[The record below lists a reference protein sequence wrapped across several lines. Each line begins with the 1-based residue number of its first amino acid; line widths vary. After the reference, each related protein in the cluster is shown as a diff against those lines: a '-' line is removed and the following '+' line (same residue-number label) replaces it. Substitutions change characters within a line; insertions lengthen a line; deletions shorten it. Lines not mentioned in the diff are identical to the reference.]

1 MHKCSCRFWQLTG
14 YPCIHGHCAI
24 LKQKLDP
31 EDFVHDYYSVET
43 YLKAYEHPI
52 LGISYDALW
61 GDSMYIPP
69 LPPNFGTIK
78 RRGRIPTMRR
88 KEPDEPKGKKK
99 SRKLSLRRQQTS
111 LHCRK
116 CGGEGHNAVT
126 CLSQRASIATSK
138 KIRATKNATET
149 TKKNRPASKKK
160 MLDENSGETVPNKKP
175 KTTLG
180 VESDIHIAPPMIV
193 TEEHTDGVSEHH
205 LSQVTN
211 ESWLTPS
218 PIPNVQGPTM
228 HQQLQMGKPPS
239 QPGVKFR
246 APPQFTDGHFTL
258 RAKATIRP
266 EPLKKIIFDN
276 GQKFMDLSSQG
287 SSTDKRGK

>member
-1 MHKCSCRFWQLTG
+1 MDRAKAKWKGKVCPRISKIMEINMEKLLLIASLLNAMIDIIRFHAMMEVLATDWLSLR
-14 YPCIHGHCAI
+14 IHGHCAI

-111 LHCRK
+111 LHCLK
-116 CGGEGHNAVT
+116 CGGEGHNAAT
-126 CLSQRASIATSK
+126 CLSQSVR
-138 KIRATKNATET
+138 
-149 TKKNRPASKKK
+149 
-160 MLDENSGETVPNKKP
+160 
-175 KTTLG
+175 
-180 VESDIHIAPPMIV
+180 
-193 TEEHTDGVSEHH
+193 
-205 LSQVTN
+205 
-211 ESWLTPS
+211 
-218 PIPNVQGPTM
+218 
-228 HQQLQMGKPPS
+228 
-239 QPGVKFR
+239 
-246 APPQFTDGHFTL
+246 
-258 RAKATIRP
+258 
-266 EPLKKIIFDN
+266 LK
-276 GQKFMDLSSQG
+276 
-287 SSTDKRGK
+287 